1 MWKNGFMKGKT
12 EIQGPELIAETSYGL
27 IEYEIISST
36 TTNIGS
42 WEQFKLHIILAVRAE
57 VNLSFA
63 LELFQFHI
71 SHIKSIHSSHIVTA
85 IEPFSS

>member
-1 MWKNGFMKGKT
+1 MWKNGFMKDKT

-42 WEQFKLHIILAVRAE
+42 
-57 VNLSFA
+57 
-63 LELFQFHI
+63 
-71 SHIKSIHSSHIVTA
+71 
-85 IEPFSS
+85 